1 MSLWNVLLLSVW
13 VTIFQGIKSMKSL
26 PSHVFFPTLY
36 CWEVLFFAWFQ
47 IKVSIVLSKKKKK
60 GNILILFI
68 YSVVATDFQHKC
80 KLKYSLLLSFFLTH
94 CTDNSFELGANT
106 DVTKNNPTWCL
117 SWAPVFYN
125 ISLPQPY
132 LYSSLLQILLHNNLV
147 SWRAHGPLKW
157 LNFVSLG

>member
-1 MSLWNVLLLSVW
+1 MSHYFSRNKKYEIFTKSCIFSNPVLLR
-13 VTIFQGIKSMKSL
+13 G
-26 PSHVFFPTLY
+26 
-36 CWEVLFFAWFQ
+36 
-47 IKVSIVLSKKKKK
+47 IVLCMISDQGKYCFVKKKKKK

-80 KLKYSLLLSFFLTH
+80 KLKYSLLLSFFLTR